1 MSFDAETDARMA
13 AARVRA
19 REAIARK
26 KLLRAQRARPKHTEP
41 RYEVEVHPEPYD
53 GPINCPYSRRAD
65 AEFVPVSKITFSEVK
80 P

>member
-53 GPINCPYSRRAD
+53 GPIHCPRMRTEGEAFLNDSAVNSGRG
-65 AEFVPVSKITFSEVK
+65 
-80 P
+80 